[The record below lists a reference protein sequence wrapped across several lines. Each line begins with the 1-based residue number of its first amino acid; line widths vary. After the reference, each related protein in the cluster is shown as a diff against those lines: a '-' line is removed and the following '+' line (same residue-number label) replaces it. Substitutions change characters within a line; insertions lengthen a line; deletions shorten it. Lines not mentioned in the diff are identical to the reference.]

1 MIIDGQN
8 NHVEKTRE
16 INVEVSVV
24 NQTKANLD
32 LSRKGV
38 VDGKEPI
45 IPPYD
50 QLLESAHEKRIGKE
64 IKLKESEVENRSSSP
79 HSVVPLFVS
88 ISSVDDL
95 LEEHDRQIQEAT
107 ERMMLEKKKR
117 RIKD

>member
-38 VDGKEPI
+38 VDGKKPI
-45 IPPYD
+45 IRPYD
-50 QLLESAHEKRIGKE
+50 QLLESAHEKRIRKE

-79 HSVVPLFVS
+79 HSVVS

-117 RIKD
+117 HIKD